1 LILNRHP
8 PFGTQIKETVMY
20 LPKYELEVEQIARY
34 SDTMAEILV
43 TIILRNF
50 EQLQTKRTA
59 PDSHYVTLIIGDADN
74 QLVFKHKIM

>member
-1 LILNRHP
+1 
-8 PFGTQIKETVMY
+8 
-20 LPKYELEVEQIARY
+20 
-34 SDTMAEILV
+34 MAEILV